1 MEVIKR
7 NNSKE
12 PFDVLKILRA
22 ATLAHLATENPLLE
36 SSELRDKLIDYITTN
51 IEAYPYTIMGAI
63 PIETI
68 QDYVEKFLMQN
79 DPAVAKNYII
89 YRERKKNERQF
100 VENKKQFIENFIK
113 SSNAANATI
122 DDNSNV
128 TNKNI
133 ATLNEEIHK
142 PDTQN
147 TNFYLWNQRI
157 KKLYP
162 EIPKNSLFDDLD
174 TILYC
179 HDSSSRVLTPYC
191 MAVSMYP
198 FLLEGLKPLGGLS
211 AAPKNLDSYCG
222 LLVNLIFALSSEVK
236 GAVAVPEA
244 LLYFTH
250 FAQKEWGN
258 DFYKRTDT
266 PITVNTNR
274 PLTIKDQI
282 HQYFQQITYTIN
294 QPVGRGSQSPFVNF
308 SFFDKG
314 FFKAM
319 FENFKFPD
327 DTQMEWEPFNYV
339 QQEFLHWFNQERLKC
354 VMTFPVCSYAL
365 LVDENNEFQD
375 KETFDFVTSEY
386 QQGNSF
392 FTYIS
397 NTPDS
402 LSSCCRLRNQ
412 INTKEFSFTNGNLG
426 IMTGSK
432 NVITLN
438 LNRIIQ
444 DFTNMHQQYLIKT
457 EAYYDELKKYLI
469 EILSRV
475 YKYQTA
481 YNSLLMDADKA
492 GLYNAYKSG
501 FIDLKKQY
509 LTIGINGLTA
519 AAEFLNIETLP
530 TPEYQKFCEVILG
543 TIKEQ
548 NTLHKTST
556 ETYNVEQVPAESA
569 AIKLYIRD
577 KAQKYWVPKN
587 VNLYTS
593 YMFKPYEHIS
603 ILDKIKL
610 HGEFVQDYFDGGMAC
625 HINLNEHLS
634 KSQYEKIL
642 TYAAQHK
649 CNYLTFN
656 VPNSE
661 CNSCGF
667 ITKKPISKCPKCNSE
682 DITMYDRVIG
692 YLTAIKNWSAGRQTE
707 QKLRIYG
714 SSIE

>member
-22 ATLAHLATENPLLE
+22 ASLASMATENPSLE
-36 SSELRDKLIDYITTN
+36 PSQLRDELSQYIN
-51 IEAYPYTIMGAI
+51 QHLFEEPNPPIKEVS
-63 PIETI
+63 IETI
-68 QDYVEKFLMQN
+68 QDLVEKFLMAR

-89 YRERKKNERQF
+89 YREKKKNERQF
-100 VENKKQFIENFIK
+100 VENKKQFIDQFIK
-113 SSNAANATI
+113 SSNTANATI

-128 TNKNI
+128 ANKNI

-147 TNFYLWNQRI
+147 TNFYLWNQKI
-157 KKLYP
+157 KELYP
-162 EIPKNSLFDDLD
+162 ELPKNSLFNDLG
-174 TILYC
+174 TILYS

-222 LLVNLIFALSSEVK
+222 LLVNLVFALSSEVK
-236 GAVAVPEA
+236 GAVALPEA
-244 LLYFTH
+244 LLYFTY
-250 FAQKEWGN
+250 FAKKEWGK
-258 DFYKRTDT
+258 DFYKHPDT
-266 PITVNTNR
+266 PITINTFR
-274 PLTIKDQI
+274 PLTIKHQI
-282 HQYFQQITYTIN
+282 YQYFQQITYTIN

-314 FFKAM
+314 FFNAM
-319 FENFKFPD
+319 FGNFKFPD
-327 DTQMEWEPFNYV
+327 DTQMDWESFNFI
-339 QQEFLHWFNQERLKC
+339 QQEFLHWFNLERLKSI
-354 VMTFPVCSYAL
+354 MTFPVCSYAL
-365 LVDENNEFQD
+365 LVDKNNEFQD
-375 KETFDFVTSEY
+375 KDTFDFITSEY

-412 INTKEFSFTNGNLG
+412 VTTKEFSFTNGNLG

-432 NVITLN
+432 NVITIN
-438 LNRIIQ
+438 LNRVIQ
-444 DFTNMHQQYLIKT
+444 DFTNIHKQYLKNT
-457 EAYYDELKKYLI
+457 DAYYDALKVYLTN
-469 EILSRV
+469 ILERV

-481 YNSLLMDADKA
+481 YNTLLMEVDKA
-492 GLYNAYKSG
+492 GLYNAYKAG

-519 AAEFLNIETLP
+519 AAEFLGIEALP

-548 NTLHKTST
+548 NILHKTPT
-556 ETYNVEQVPAESA
+556 ETYNTEQVPAESA
-569 AIKLYIRD
+569 AIKLYNRD
-577 KAQKYWVPKN
+577 KIQGYWVPSDI
-587 VNLYTS
+587 NLYTS
-593 YMFKPYEHIS
+593 YMFKPYEHVS

-625 HINLNEHLS
+625 HINLAEHLS
-634 KSQYEKIL
+634 KVQYETIL

-649 CNYLTFN
+649 CNYITFN

-661 CNSCGF
+661 CDSCGF
-667 ITKKPISKCPKCNSE
+667 ITKKPILKCPKCNSKH
-682 DITMYDRVIG
+682 ITMYDRIIG
-692 YLTAIKNWSAGRQTE
+692 
-707 QKLRIYG
+707 
-714 SSIE
+714 